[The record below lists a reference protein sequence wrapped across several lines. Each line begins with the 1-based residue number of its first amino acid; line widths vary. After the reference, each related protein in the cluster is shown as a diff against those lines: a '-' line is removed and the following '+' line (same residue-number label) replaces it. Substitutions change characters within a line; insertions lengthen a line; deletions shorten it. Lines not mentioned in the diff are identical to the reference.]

1 MEGVYGLN
9 HIFLN
14 YFLRSEIIFIIGLQ
28 EKEQEAM
35 AKAREERDARQKKL
49 AMEKAKKNMMK
60 KMPSQKIIETKMVQG
75 GQVNI

>member
-1 MEGVYGLN
+1 
-9 HIFLN
+9 
-14 YFLRSEIIFIIGLQ
+14 
-28 EKEQEAM
+28 M